1 MTYWSLRRR
10 SCPYLLFAK
19 QMDYFHRALFLYLG
33 LRDVVKRLV
42 DTTGHIY
49 VRSPTQTTE
58 MRIMYKLSLQ
68 FDTRWHD
75 INIARRCNKHKFCVN
90 CRQCTLRSRDVTN
103 FACVLDPTQLLIS
116 PLYQKVIQCYIQSV
130 KQEWTWWTTPVVD
143 TSFAN
148 FTCRSRRKFCVLTRR
163 IFTLQILKQQMTS
176 KSKDFSFLN
185 WIDQQRLFQSCL
197 ILLFGRCR
205 VLKQTAEITSIK

>member
-1 MTYWSLRRR
+1 ML
-10 SCPYLLFAK
+10 
-19 QMDYFHRALFLYLG
+19 
-33 LRDVVKRLV
+33 LRDWSTQL
-42 DTTGHIY
+42 GIY

-143 TSFAN
+143 TSFTN

-176 KSKDFSFLN
+176 KSKVFFFLKLNRSTTAIPELPYFTFLAMSSFETN
-185 WIDQQRLFQSCL
+185 SRNNFY
-197 ILLFGRCR
+197 
-205 VLKQTAEITSIK
+205 

>member
-1 MTYWSLRRR
+1 
-10 SCPYLLFAK
+10 
-19 QMDYFHRALFLYLG
+19 
-33 LRDVVKRLV
+33 
-42 DTTGHIY
+42 
-49 VRSPTQTTE
+49 
-58 MRIMYKLSLQ
+58 MYKLSLQ

-143 TSFAN
+143 TSFTALSIATKVLCLDQADLHTTNTQTTNDVKIQGFFFLKLNRSTTAIPELPYFTFLAMSSFETNSRNN
-148 FTCRSRRKFCVLTRR
+148 FY
-163 IFTLQILKQQMTS
+163 
-176 KSKDFSFLN
+176 
-185 WIDQQRLFQSCL
+185 
-197 ILLFGRCR
+197 
-205 VLKQTAEITSIK
+205 